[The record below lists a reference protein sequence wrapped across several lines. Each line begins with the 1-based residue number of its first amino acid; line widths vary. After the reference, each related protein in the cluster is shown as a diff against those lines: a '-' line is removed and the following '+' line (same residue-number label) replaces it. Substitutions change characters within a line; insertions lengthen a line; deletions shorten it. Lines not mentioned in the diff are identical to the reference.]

1 VESAAPLTFAVHFHR
16 FYVNLVNA
24 EITIIIKKKPST
36 TRSTEDS
43 AHFSFPL
50 DNVDITKI
58 GGEADGSKLS
68 Y

>member
-1 VESAAPLTFAVHFHR
+1 VESPAPLTFAVHFHR

-24 EITIIIKKKPST
+24 EITVIKKKPST

-50 DNVDITKI
+50 DNVDITNI